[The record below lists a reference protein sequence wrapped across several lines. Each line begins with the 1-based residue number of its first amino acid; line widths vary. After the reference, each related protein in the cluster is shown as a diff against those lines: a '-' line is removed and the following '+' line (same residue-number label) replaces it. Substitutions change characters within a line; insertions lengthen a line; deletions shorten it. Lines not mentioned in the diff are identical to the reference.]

1 MTKKLTESLAAFKE
15 QYHRVKF
22 RAGMARTIMVAITV
36 LLAGCAVDYHLPLSY
51 NQRLLLTLLCYGTTL
66 AFAVFGWLLPSVM
79 PVSANKLA
87 WMIERIHPEFNEK
100 LISSI
105 EFQETADSRVSMDL
119 LESVLEETEIDLE
132 QIKAEQAMPITWKD
146 FALPGFVLALFVI
159 ILSLS
164 QTQAPL
170 LVKRIALPS
179 PRDASAGAFRL
190 NFKAPLTDSFAEG
203 QKVLFKVACTDY
215 TVDEVELVLEGPR
228 NRRIPMKRSR
238 KKPVF
243 EATVNDLFGNYDYRA
258 VAGKVSTPLR
268 SLQMV
273 KLPRIHRFVKTYSFP
288 AYTKLKP
295 VTVTARTGNLR
306 ALEGARADM
315 TVEVNR
321 PLDSAWAQ
329 YNNEHILAR
338 IAEDGKSLTFS
349 LTIADDDSYTL
360 HLADK
365 RHEAAVTELTCNVES
380 IPDKKPSIKL
390 LAPEQDL
397 LVKENDQI
405 QLQWKSHDDYE
416 IIEQKAIARLEN
428 RHLKEIPL
436 TASATNLLLNLD
448 NLNLFAGD
456 VLEVRIAA
464 RDAVEQQGQ
473 SRPLRLTV
481 IQGVDL
487 QKSLSYIKA
496 GQQAAELLKQGHA
509 DFVKM
514 IDLKDT
520 IRDALVY
527 KSERAEETLKHNRN
541 MLAARRER
549 MSRRIGESASACSRM
564 GEFAFFPKA
573 DSYSFLTADYLQ
585 KAKLYQAPMLTGN
598 KTESHAWN
606 NTAKLFELSS
616 AMTTGLVT
624 LAENRIPYLSARLLQ
639 QIARHACL
647 QDDAQSKIWTRRIHK
662 QALELAREHA
672 PQFTNALH
680 RVNPAKKGKPVNQ
693 GLKPGLEGRI
703 YPGIDEYP
711 EDWTDK
717 EPGDNTKSGIYK
729 AFTFVSAQDM
739 DMAPGDKF
747 AARWQGYIR
756 IDKPGTYS
764 FHLESDDGS
773 RLYINGK
780 KVVSNDGSH
789 KLRDR
794 TGTVKLTRGY
804 HDIAI
809 VYYNSIGTAGLYAT
823 WNRENET
830 RRELDSSNIFADIGN
845 GEAKLLYLVNKLAA
859 SLEEPASRFSG
870 LDKIAEQIREAM
882 QTNPENLEKLA
893 TKLETTADKKDWQQ
907 VKQIEQ
913 ALTEASENAESVDMR
928 YDRKI
933 AAQALR
939 EAVRAR
945 DVGKV
950 RKTAESLE
958 VIDKWQRAQRSAESL
973 RKTLE
978 EAAGQLNEA
987 VKHIRAGTSR
997 TDRQEAARKL
1007 ENFAAKLE
1015 QAEEMAAP
1023 ENRDGN
1029 REASRQLLDQLEQ
1042 ARETSGKAAWET
1054 VADGRPSDKEIA
1066 GIQHRL
1072 NKTRR
1077 MSAPGR
1083 DLEEQYK
1090 YARQRLE
1097 SMESP
1102 LGRKVARARENVSA
1116 AAANIKPGAD
1126 SPDALEKIRHS
1137 RDQLT
1142 ETSADLDEAAMEI
1155 RKKAEARLLGNAGT
1169 ADDARAY
1176 MALSAALEKTSR
1188 DIEDSKKKM
1197 VESVRMPGD
1206 PEKTGEGATMR
1217 RQSKASLMKTE
1228 SELEEIEKTLRDWQA
1243 AERGE
1248 LSTQEE
1254 SALQKSLD
1262 KLSKRHLSAEVREK
1276 LGALA
1281 LMKESSDKL
1290 KDLSG
1295 RTAGLSPSPRK
1306 ETLEQLKKETGE
1318 TGRKLAAI
1326 LASGDKGKAIQTARQ
1341 FVARAKK
1348 DMAGLD
1354 KSIAPDNLEAR
1365 GGYPAARK
1373 ALDKASRSLAE
1384 AETAREILN
1393 RSKPGAG
1400 NLFNDRVRKPLEEKF
1415 REKRKDAN
1423 IAAARHETQKAA
1435 KALEQEQM
1443 TAIPGNIDKAKEA
1456 LAADEF
1462 SEDEAVKQMKS
1473 HLDAAADAL
1482 REAER
1487 NQYQGQKQAIR
1498 AADNASDPK
1507 KKKLLFDAARS
1518 AAKGDA
1524 RNALKKA
1531 RAAGQPGS
1539 DIAKSLNEAIK
1550 ARKEAALQLSKA
1562 KTQGRKAA
1570 EESASD
1576 RKKDNVARARKTLP
1590 EVNKLLDDY
1599 EKELAGLDPDVP
1611 DTGGKPQQTPPSKS
1625 AQAKTKNSLAHAYK
1639 DLGQMNKALRE
1650 AESLGEQPRKAA
1662 SQRHLPLKSDA
1673 MKLLNSIS
1681 DGEVSD
1687 SKDKIDRI
1695 KNDFP
1700 ATPAS
1705 KQPQILR
1712 DIADSLPEDK
1722 KNQKEELEKLAKE
1735 MEDNAENTGWED
1747 NWRQQRDKS
1756 LDRVRAA
1763 AGQIDRKLT
1772 EAGLERNANTRKLA
1786 RAVKNKATAK
1796 ELAAARKSAQALNR
1810 SFDQA
1815 AGSQES
1821 ADTPRSKSPTP
1832 ANGKQQPEPDSLA
1845 PALAQA
1851 TRELERAAQYP
1862 GRHQKPLAEAL
1873 SNTEKRQLPA
1883 AARIASQTPYAKE
1896 AIPEFQKSLQA
1907 MDKAWEELGEAI
1919 SHPVENRKR
1928 NDRQWE
1934 EIAKHM
1940 NAGNLNAAARE
1951 AREAGSEGSRL
1962 EEALQQAE
1970 KTAQNAEEKLKSA
1983 AQAAQTNP
1991 HKSRAGDLLNQAGE
2005 YLAAD
2010 TAEMPESAAE
2020 TGQKLSQARD
2030 ALEKNQ
2036 FQQAAQ
2042 AVASA
2047 MQTAPGIQ
2055 PPTPSIQHPASSPQH
2070 PASSIQHPAP
2080 SPESVPQSQG
2090 ATRQAPGPEGRQPP
2104 AEDSASEPDPTQ
2116 AALASAAAQTKEA
2129 AAELGSPSPENQR
2142 AAQAMDSARQ
2152 QLQQA
2157 HQSASQQIASQSGM
2171 SNASQPGRQTS
2182 PGGNSGG
2189 SKADAKHDSAI
2200 ITEMLGDGWQG
2211 TDGQLHSRD
2220 LTGHDSEYSPY
2231 YRNAMKQYME
2241 RVARERAK
2249 HRPLLQ
2255 NKNTT
2260 GNN

>member
-22 RAGMARTIMVAITV
+22 RAGMARAIMVAITV

-66 AFAVFGWLLPSVM
+66 AFAVFGWLLPAVM

-132 QIKAEQAMPITWKD
+132 QIKAEQAMPITWKH
-146 FALPGFVLALFVI
+146 FALPGFMLALFVI
-159 ILSLS
+159 ILSLP
-164 QTQAPL
+164 QTQTPL

-190 NFKAPLTDSFAEG
+190 NFKAPLADKFVEG
-203 QKVLFKVACTDY
+203 QKTLFKVACTDY
-215 TVDEVELVLEGPR
+215 TVDEVELILEGPR

-273 KLPRIHRFVKTYSFP
+273 KLPRIHRFVKIYSFP
-288 AYTKLKP
+288 AYTKLQP

-306 ALEGARADM
+306 ALEGARADI

-338 IAEDGKSLTFS
+338 ISEDEKSLTFS
-349 LTIADDDSYTL
+349 LTIADEDSYTL

-365 RHEAAVTELTCNVES
+365 RHEAAVTELTCKVES

-397 LVKENDQI
+397 LAQENDQI
-405 QLQWKSHDDYE
+405 QLQWQSHDDYE

-428 RHLKEIPL
+428 RQVKEIPL

-448 NLNLFAGD
+448 NINLFAGD

-464 RDAVEQQGQ
+464 RDAVEQQGH

-481 IQGVDL
+481 IHGVDL

-496 GQQAAELLKQGHA
+496 GQQAAEYLKQGHA

-549 MSRRIGESASACSRM
+549 MSRRIGESSSACSRM

-585 KAKLYQAPMLTGN
+585 GAKLYQAPMLTAN
-598 KTESHAWN
+598 KTESPAWD

-624 LAENRIPYLSARLLQ
+624 LAENRMPYLSARLLQ
-639 QIARHACL
+639 QIARHACF
-647 QDDAQSKIWTRRIHK
+647 QDDAQSRIWTRRIHK
-662 QALELAREHA
+662 QALELAGEHA
-672 PQFTNALH
+672 PQFTNALS
-680 RVNPAKKGKPVNQ
+680 RVNLPEKGKPFNQ
-693 GLKPGLEGRI
+693 GLRPGLEGRI

-711 EDWTDK
+711 EDWTGK
-717 EPGDNTKSGIYK
+717 EPEDNIKSRIYK
-729 AFTFVSAQDM
+729 TFTLVSARDM
-739 DMAPGDKF
+739 DMAPGDTF
-747 AARWQGYIR
+747 SARWQGYIR

-764 FHLESDDGS
+764 FRLESDDGS

-789 KLRDR
+789 ELRDR

-809 VYYNSIGTAGLYAT
+809 VYYNSGSIAGLYAT

-830 RRELDSSNIFADIGN
+830 RRELDSSNLFADIGN
-845 GEAKLLYLVNKLAA
+845 GEARLLYLVNKLTA

-893 TKLETTADKKDWQQ
+893 AKLETTGDKTDWRP

-913 ALTEASENAESVDMR
+913 ALTEASQNAESVDIK

-933 AAQALR
+933 AAQVLR
-939 EAVRAR
+939 DAVRDR
-945 DVGKV
+945 DAGKV
-950 RKTAESLE
+950 RKTVESLE
-958 VIDKWQRAQRSAESL
+958 VIDKWQRGRRSAESL

-987 VKHIRAGTSR
+987 IKHIHAGTSR

-1007 ENFAAKLE
+1007 ENFAAKLK
-1015 QAEEMAAP
+1015 QAEEMAAS

-1042 ARETSGKAAWET
+1042 ARETSGKAAMELM
-1054 VADGRPSDKEIA
+1054 AEDRPSDKEIA
-1066 GIQHRL
+1066 EIQHRL
-1072 NKTRR
+1072 NKALK
-1077 MSAPGR
+1077 MSAPGQ
-1083 DLEEQYK
+1083 DLEEQHK

-1102 LGRKVARARENVSA
+1102 LDRKIARARENVRA

-1142 ETSADLDEAAMEI
+1142 ETSSDLGEAATEI
-1155 RKKAEARLLGNAGT
+1155 RKKAEARLLGNAGR
-1169 ADDARAY
+1169 ADDARAA

-1206 PEKTGEGATMR
+1206 PEKTGKGTTMR
-1217 RQSKASLMKTE
+1217 RQSKASLMKAE

-1243 AERGE
+1243 AEQGE

-1254 SALQKSLD
+1254 YELQKSLD
-1262 KLSKRHLSAEVREK
+1262 KLSKRHLSEEVREK
-1276 LGALA
+1276 LGELA

-1290 KDLSG
+1290 KELSQ
-1295 RTAGLSPSPRK
+1295 RTAGLTPSPRK

-1326 LASGDKGKAIQTARQ
+1326 LASGDKGKAIETAKQ
-1341 FVARAKK
+1341 LVARAKK
-1348 DMAGLD
+1348 DMAGLE
-1354 KSIAPDNLEAR
+1354 KSIAPDNLEDR

-1384 AETAREILN
+1384 AETAREMLN
-1393 RSKPGAG
+1393 RSKSGAG
-1400 NLFNDRVRKPLEEKF
+1400 KLFNDSVRKPLEESF

-1423 IAAARHETQKAA
+1423 MAAALHETKKAA
-1435 KALEQEQM
+1435 EALEQEQM
-1443 TAIPGNIDKAKEA
+1443 EAIPGNIDNAKEA

-1462 SEDEAVKQMKS
+1462 SEDEAAKKMKS
-1473 HLDAAADAL
+1473 HLDAAADAVK
-1482 REAER
+1482 EAEENR
-1487 NQYQGQKQAIR
+1487 YQGQKRAIR
-1498 AADNASDPK
+1498 AADDESDPK
-1507 KKKLLFDAARS
+1507 KQKLLHDAARS
-1518 AAKGDA
+1518 AAKGDVQ
-1524 RNALKKA
+1524 NALKKA

-1539 DIAKSLNEAIK
+1539 DAANSLNEAIK

-1562 KTQGRKAA
+1562 KTQGRKAS

-1576 RKKDNVARARKTLP
+1576 RKNDKVARARKTLP

-1599 EKELAGLDPDVP
+1599 KKELAGLNPDAP
-1611 DTGGKPQQTPPSKS
+1611 NPGGKLQQTTPSRS
-1625 AQAKTKNSLAHAYK
+1625 APAKAKNSLAHAYK
-1639 DLGQMNKALRE
+1639 DLEQMNKALRE

-1662 SQRHLPLKSDA
+1662 SKRHLPLKSDA
-1673 MKLLNSIS
+1673 MKMLNSIS
-1681 DGEVSD
+1681 EGEVSD
-1687 SKDKIDRI
+1687 RKDKVDRM

-1700 ATPAS
+1700 VAPAS

-1722 KNQKEELEKLAKE
+1722 KNQKEEFDKLAE
-1735 MEDNAENTGWED
+1735 AMEDNAEKTGWED
-1747 NWRQQRDKS
+1747 NWRRQRDKS
-1756 LDRVRAA
+1756 LDEVRAA
-1763 AGQIDRKLT
+1763 AAQIDRKLA
-1772 EAGLERNANTRKLA
+1772 EAGLERNANPRKLA
-1786 RAVKNKATAK
+1786 RAVKNKAAAK

-1821 ADTPRSKSPTP
+1821 ADAPRSKSPTS
-1832 ANGKQQPEPDSLA
+1832 ARGKQQPEPDSLA

-1851 TRELERAAQYP
+1851 ARELERAAQYP

-1873 SNTEKRQLPA
+1873 SNTEKRQLPS

-1896 AIPEFQKSLQA
+1896 AMPELQKSLDA
-1907 MDKAWEELGEAI
+1907 MDKAWEELGKAI
-1919 SHPVENRKR
+1919 SHPAEDGKR
-1928 NDRQWE
+1928 NDRQWK

-1951 AREAGSEGSRL
+1951 AREAGNEGSRL

-1970 KTAQNAEEKLKSA
+1970 KAAQNTEEKLKSA

-2010 TAEMPESAAE
+2010 TGQIPESAE
-2020 TGQKLSQARD
+2020 EIQQKLSQAGD
-2030 ALEKNQ
+2030 ALQKDQ

-2047 MQTAPGIQ
+2047 MQT
-2055 PPTPSIQHPASSPQH
+2055 TPSTQQPAPSNQQ
-2070 PASSIQHPAP
+2070 PASSIQHPA
-2080 SPESVPQSQG
+2080 SRNQHPETSIQQ
-2090 ATRQAPGPEGRQPP
+2090 
-2104 AEDSASEPDPTQ
+2104 PDPTQ
-2116 AALASAAAQTKEA
+2116 AAIASAVAQTKEA
-2129 AAELGSPSPENQR
+2129 AAELGSPSPEKQR
-2142 AAQAMDSARQ
+2142 AAQAMDTARQ

-2157 HQSASQQIASQSGM
+2157 QQSASQQIASQSGM

-2189 SKADAKHDSAI
+2189 SMANAKHDNAI

-2211 TDGQLHSRD
+2211 TDGKLRSRD
-2220 LTGHDSEYSPY
+2220 LAGQGSEYSPY

-2249 HRPLLQ
+2249 HRPRLQ